1 MSRTMVQESAG
12 GKTQVSRD
20 FKKLS
25 LVFSPII
32 PSIHVKEY
40 TLTSKHQKRFKAGI
54 WNLFLVCLKF
64 KNNPRIIIQHLATQ
78 LI

>member
-12 GKTQVSRD
+12 GKTQVSIV

-25 LVFSPII
+25 LVFSPIN

-40 TLTSKHQKRFKAGI
+40 THNQQAPKE
-54 WNLFLVCLKF
+54 V
-64 KNNPRIIIQHLATQ
+64 
-78 LI
+78 

>member
-12 GKTQVSRD
+12 GKTQVSRE

-40 TLTSKHQKRFKAGI
+40 THSQQAPKE
-54 WNLFLVCLKF
+54 V
-64 KNNPRIIIQHLATQ
+64 
-78 LI
+78 

>member
-12 GKTQVSRD
+12 GKTQVSRE

-40 TLTSKHQKRFKAGI
+40 THNQQAPKE
-54 WNLFLVCLKF
+54 V
-64 KNNPRIIIQHLATQ
+64 
-78 LI
+78 